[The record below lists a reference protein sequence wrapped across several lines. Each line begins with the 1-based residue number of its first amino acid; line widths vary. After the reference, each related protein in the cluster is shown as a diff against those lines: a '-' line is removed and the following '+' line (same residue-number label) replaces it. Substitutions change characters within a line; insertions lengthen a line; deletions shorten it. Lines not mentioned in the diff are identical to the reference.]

1 MDDAGDDRREDDA
14 AYPSASGPEP
24 GNTGDGQRR
33 DPTGDADGGRPSWV
47 RLSIRRSLISSR
59 RPS

>member
-1 MDDAGDDRREDDA
+1 MDDTADDRRQYDA
-14 AYPSASGPEP
+14 AEQSASRPEP
-24 GNTGDGQRR
+24 GNTGDGHRR

>member
-1 MDDAGDDRREDDA
+1 MTAA
-14 AYPSASGPEP
+14 KTTAYPSASGPEP
-24 GNTGDGQRR
+24 GNTGDGRR
-33 DPTGDADGGRPSWV
+33 DPTGDADADRPSWV